1 MAQKEE
7 EVDMQFTQV
16 ENINELAQSRMTED
30 NQSLTTDGQPYN
42 QRRVMTAGSTDVV
55 SVGGDLSEEKLVFK
69 LIYRSDQHQADA
81 LVQHLNE
88 IKGKIDVTNI
98 FDRTGYSPLNYAAY
112 KDRYMAF
119 KALISHVQ
127 QKEKDVE

>member
-1 MAQKEE
+1 MR
-7 EVDMQFTQV
+7 
-16 ENINELAQSRMTED
+16 NTED

-42 QRRVMTAGSTDVV
+42 QRRVITAGSTDMV

-112 KDRYMAF
+112 KDRFMAF
-119 KALISHVQ
+119 KALISHV
-127 QKEKDVE
+127 

>member
-1 MAQKEE
+1 M
-7 EVDMQFTQV
+7 
-16 ENINELAQSRMTED
+16 
-30 NQSLTTDGQPYN
+30 
-42 QRRVMTAGSTDVV
+42 
-55 SVGGDLSEEKLVFK
+55 
-69 LIYRSDQHQADA
+69 
-81 LVQHLNE
+81 QHLNE

-127 QKEKDVE
+127 QKEKDAE